1 MDMVEMNLESTGKD
15 RPGSMA
21 AVSLEAVSLE
31 ECAPIGTFAGTND
44 FVVRIRDGKPA
55 AANTGDQ
62 GGGQN

>member
-1 MDMVEMNLESTGKD
+1 MVEMNLQPTGKD
-15 RPGSMA
+15 WPTSTA
-21 AVSLEAVSLE
+21 AISLE
-31 ECAPIGTFAGTND
+31 ECAPIGTFAGTKD